1 MALTPKQEAFAI
13 HFASV
18 NNSAEAARLAGY
30 SHRSAKQLGSRLTKV
45 DQIRRLVAER
55 RQRDAIKLEL
65 KKEHVLAG
73 LLESVQL
80 SRKKGEPMP
89 MIRSLVELA
98 KLCGFYDQQVDKV
111 PLSGEAERI
120 KKRYATATDDE
131 LLAIMTGGAA
141 KTDGM

>member
-13 HFASV
+13 HFALM
-18 NNSAEAARLAGY
+18 NNSAEAARMAGY

-45 DQIRRLVAER
+45 DQIQRLVTER
-55 RQRDAIKLEL
+55 RQQDAIKLEL
-65 KKEHVLAG
+65 KKEHIVAG

-80 SRKKGEPMP
+80 SREKSEPMP

-98 KLCGFYDQQVDKV
+98 KLCGFYDPQVVKV

-120 KKRYATATDDE
+120 KKWYATASDDE
-131 LLAIMTGGAA
+131 LLAIMTVG
-141 KTDGM
+141 TTRT